1 MRNRK
6 DKMCLICA
14 EIKNDKLTS
23 SEARNNLSEV
33 YTTLEKDHILEILKL
48 IWKKEDQESKHLDE
62 ALNEL
67 EDLEVKEYEDEI
79 DIWKTFGGS

>member
-1 MRNRK
+1 
-6 DKMCLICA
+6 MCLICA
-14 EIKNDKLTS
+14 EIKSEKLTS

-48 IWKKEDQESKHLDE
+48 IWKREDQELKYLDE

-67 EDLEVKEYEDEI
+67 EDLEIKEYEEEV
-79 DIWKTFGGS
+79 DIWKTFGGD